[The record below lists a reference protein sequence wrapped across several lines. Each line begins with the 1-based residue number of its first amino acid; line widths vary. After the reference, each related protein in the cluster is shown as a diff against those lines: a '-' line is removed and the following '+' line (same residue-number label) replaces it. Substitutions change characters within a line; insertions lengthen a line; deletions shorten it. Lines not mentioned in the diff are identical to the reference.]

1 MKEVR
6 MTNDSKSTLQGNK
19 TDQDQDQ
26 LRDDQLEAVSAG
38 GVVGFFQT
46 IGGAISGGG
55 GENSEQ
61 LKALETFGKALQ
73 KAGQI

>member
-1 MKEVR
+1 MN
-6 MTNDSKSTLQGNK
+6 TDSKSTLQ
-19 TDQDQDQ
+19 DQQDQ

-38 GVVGFFQT
+38 WFTVVQKEQ
-46 IGGAISGGG
+46 
-55 GENSEQ
+55 ENAEQ